1 MDEKDPAL
9 GSSRNFQS
17 IGEEDINTKAI
28 CYSTETLK
36 KEHIARTRSKKSRG
50 SSASSYSKKYRA
62 GKFPGEVRF
71 ELRLEE

>member
-1 MDEKDPAL
+1 M
-9 GSSRNFQS
+9 
-17 IGEEDINTKAI
+17 NTKAI

-36 KEHIARTRSKKSRG
+36 KGHIARTRSKKSRG